1 MRVTQFKPA
10 FRIGGFVS
18 LTDED
23 IITTRTPAWQP
34 VAMADADQSDAD
46 ADQADAGADKSDAD
60 KSGADADQSDS
71 DADQSD
77 S

>member
-1 MRVTQFKPA
+1 M
-10 FRIGGFVS
+10 S

-46 ADQADAGADKSDAD
+46 ADQADA
-60 KSGADADQSDS
+60 DADQTDS
-71 DADQSD
+71 
-77 S
+77 